1 MPVKKQTK
9 YTKVK
14 GKKDTYSYKTK
25 GSAANA
31 FGVVRVAKA
40 LTGQS
45 TAPKKKTLKVDGY
58 TGAAKK
64 TATRKKKK

>member
-1 MPVKKQTK
+1 MANSKQTK

-25 GSAANA
+25 PSYADA

-45 TAPKKKTLKVDGY
+45 PGPKKKTVKVDGY

-64 TATRKKKK
+64 TTSRKKKK